1 VELLLRQSY
10 SGETFQKDMIK
21 NLAPEIFRQ
30 RLLIEGVYTSEIGKE
45 SLEKYLL
52 DIAEYLSLRI

>member
-1 VELLLRQSY
+1 
-10 SGETFQKDMIK
+10 MIK